1 VGFLSF
7 SHNVIW
13 CIWVSAEGEK
23 KRVASG
29 MSVRC
34 DPQANLGVIYI
45 FAEIQKDIY
54 TEVMPNVWRKN
65 STIG

>member
-1 VGFLSF
+1 VGPLSF

-23 KRVASG
+23 KRVVSG

-45 FAEIQKDIY
+45 LTVKIVKPDDG
-54 TEVMPNVWRKN
+54 R
-65 STIG
+65 